1 MGSAKSG
8 STGLHAGQGG
18 QARAAEPHW
27 WQRLWQRDPAAREE
41 PDAAD
46 LGTAFG
52 LEMSLDEA
60 PLPSSHG
67 AAHPSR

>member
-1 MGSAKSG
+1 MGSAKAGSSG
-8 STGLHAGQGG
+8 LGAHPGEHGHAS
-18 QARAAEPHW
+18 EPHW
-27 WQRLWQRDPAAREE
+27 WQRLWQREPATRGD

-52 LEMSLDEA
+52 LEMSLDED
-60 PLPSSHG
+60 PLPGSHG